1 MGVFNPRI
9 QLTILLL
16 LLSSPSSLSLNLPTN
31 PNTTVYEILTK
42 FNLPPGL
49 LPSSVK
55 SYSLSDDGTFEV
67 LLEKPCYVEF
77 EYLVYYADKVTGKL
91 SLGSITDLEGIEVK
105 RFLLWLNVNEIRV
118 DLPSSG
124 SIYFQVGFI
133 NKKLDIKQFETL
145 HSCRDNGLALC
156 GGPSLR
162 QVQAVTEEFDTLMP
176 VTTNV
181 EKQQEHRQTL
191 FLVLTLA
198 GLPPDHDSVRD
209 QILASPTIPT
219 IDELF
224 SRLLRVAAPPSHKV
238 VSSPTIDS
246 STLASQTIEKRAYQS
261 MENQRGGGHLGKPR
275 SKCSYCHKSG
285 HTRDICH
292 TLHGPPPSYDPVALK
307 EYNEFLCKRASK
319 QTSPQ
324 EAFVA
329 PPNRPSQNAHIAQSE
344 YDEFLQYRAI

>member
-162 QVQAVTEEFDTLMP
+162 QTKHWHLKCTKKQKLRSVKGK
-176 VTTNV
+176 
-181 EKQQEHRQTL
+181 EKLDLR
-191 FLVLTLA
+191 
-198 GLPPDHDSVRD
+198 GLEAR
-209 QILASPTIPT
+209 
-219 IDELF
+219 
-224 SRLLRVAAPPSHKV
+224 RL
-238 VSSPTIDS
+238 
-246 STLASQTIEKRAYQS
+246 E
-261 MENQRGGGHLGKPR
+261 GK
-275 SKCSYCHKSG
+275 
-285 HTRDICH
+285 
-292 TLHGPPPSYDPVALK
+292 
-307 EYNEFLCKRASK
+307 
-319 QTSPQ
+319 
-324 EAFVA
+324 
-329 PPNRPSQNAHIAQSE
+329 
-344 YDEFLQYRAI
+344 